1 MTSENVPGVAPTTTP
16 DPDLPNVTILHLPD
30 IIHLDTQVWSAD
42 IGLNAQALE
51 ALRIHLASDLVFA
64 ESLAAHV
71 ARALFALKML
81 SPDGSKHYQSGW
93 DDGVEAAMDTAR
105 KAVLAALTGSENGA

>member
-1 MTSENVPGVAPTTTP
+1 MTGEDAPGVAPTTTP
-16 DPDLPNVTILHLPD
+16 DPDLPDVTILHLPD
-30 IIHLDTQVWSAD
+30 VIHLDTQVWSAD
-42 IGLNAQALE
+42 IGLNARALE
-51 ALRIHLASDLVFA
+51 ALRTHLASDLVFA

-71 ARALFALKML
+71 ARSLFALKVP

-105 KAVLAALTGSENGA
+105 KAVLTALTGSEDGT